1 MTAVVYN
8 KMMLKLTVVVEVIV
22 VENRVV
28 VTIVEEI
35 EVTFQANW

>member
-8 KMMLKLTVVVEVIV
+8 KMMLKLRVVVVAEVIVV

-28 VTIVEEI
+28 VTIVEE
-35 EVTFQANW
+35 V

>member
-8 KMMLKLTVVVEVIV
+8 KLMLKLRVVVVVEVIVV

-28 VTIVEEI
+28 VTIVEE
-35 EVTFQANW
+35 V

>member
-8 KMMLKLTVVVEVIV
+8 KMMLKLRVVVVVEVIV

-28 VTIVEEI
+28 VKSS
-35 EVTFQANW
+35 